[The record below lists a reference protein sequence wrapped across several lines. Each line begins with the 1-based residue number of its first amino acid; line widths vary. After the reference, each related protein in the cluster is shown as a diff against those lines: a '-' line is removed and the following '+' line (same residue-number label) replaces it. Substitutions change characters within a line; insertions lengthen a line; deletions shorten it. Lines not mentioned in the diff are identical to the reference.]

1 MGTLVLT
8 GATSGATTLTPT
20 DAVTTTVTFPSLGGT
35 AMVSGNMPAFSA
47 YANAG
52 TSCASATY
60 TKVAFQ
66 VKEFDTANAFDNTT
80 NYRFQ
85 PTVAGYYQ
93 VNLTLVW
100 STAASGYGI
109 STIFKNGL
117 EFKRG
122 SGNAF
127 IAANNISCVTSAII
141 YLNGSTDYIEG
152 YAYQATGGSLSTF
165 SGLAYDYFQAVMVR
179 AA

>member
-1 MGTLVLT
+1 
-8 GATSGATTLTPT
+8 
-20 DAVTTTVTFPSLGGT
+20 
-35 AMVSGNMPAFSA
+35 MPAFSA
-47 YANAG
+47 YATIA

-66 VKEFDTANAFDNTT
+66 AKEFDTANAFDSTT

-93 VNLTLVW
+93 VNLALVW
-100 STAASGYGI
+100 AQSATGYGI
-109 STIFKNGL
+109 STIYKNGS

-122 SGNAF
+122 SANAF
-127 IAANNISCVTSAII
+127 IAANNISSVASAII

-165 SGLAYDYFQAVMVR
+165 QGQAYDYFQASMVR
-179 AA
+179 AT